1 MPAPPRARPS
11 QSRSIV
17 AAGSIE
23 RIHAALNP
31 RVCSSAT
38 TESEEKQT
46 VQYETEEEHAP
57 AEEPKSAPAEP
68 VASATI
74 SAPAEPETPAVV
86 PVPVPDATEFKVEPK
101 DECELWKAKV
111 KAELELANALQ
122 KNVEFES
129 GSTELPE
136 EGKDVLKEVGGVLAD
151 YPWMSIE
158 VQGNSPAEGE
168 YGQTLVTGRAKAAAE
183 YLTSIGVTNG
193 LSETGV
199 QSDFIG
205 LKIFPSGS
213 TARPATCAEDGDRP
227 RPLRPARAHSSRVPR
242 RRPSEQHRAHSRCT
256 LPTGVFFSDDGER
269 RKADFAVRGRRRAHA
284 RRLFRSGV
292 ALSSVGCEAS
302 VKAASS
308 IKTPRAPN
316 GTRPGSSESADAQ
329 TASAE
334 PRHGALQGAC
344 PLPPSSGLP
353 SL

>member
-1 MPAPPRARPS
+1 M
-11 QSRSIV
+11 
-17 AAGSIE
+17 
-23 RIHAALNP
+23 
-31 RVCSSAT
+31 CFSAT

-46 VQYETEEEHAP
+46 LQYDAEEKHAP
-57 AEEPKSAPAEP
+57 AEEPK
-68 VASATI
+68 

-111 KAELELANALQ
+111 KAEVELADALQ

-136 EGKDVLKEVGGVLAD
+136 EGKDVLNEVGKVLKD

-183 YLTSIGVTNG
+183 YLTSIGVTNS

-242 RRPSEQHRAHSRCT
+242 RRPAASSAFT
-256 LPTGVFFSDDGER
+256 LHFTDGCVFQR
-269 RKADFAVRGRRRAHA
+269 RRRAKKS
-284 RRLFRSGV
+284 RLCSTR
-292 ALSSVGCEAS
+292 
-302 VKAASS
+302 
-308 IKTPRAPN
+308 KTKS
-316 GTRPGSSESADAQ
+316 TRPKIIPLRSRIEHCRLRGFCEGSFID
-329 TASAE
+329 
-334 PRHGALQGAC
+334 
-344 PLPPSSGLP
+344 
-353 SL
+353 